1 MQQTVRLLDRLGE
14 EYGEEHVYFDL
25 RSPADAIKMLCIN
38 RPKFYEELLT
48 AHKSGIFY
56 RVMQS
61 GADMEYNELHLTL
74 GSKDLY
80 IIPVIGGSGGT
91 TGKILVGVGLIAAS
105 FLIPGA
111 GAFGVPGLF
120 AGSATLTGFAAAA
133 ATLGTAA
140 GAIGTAMVLG
150 SVADMISP
158 QPQLP
163 NLSGPARMQGTGES
177 VRGTGPA
184 GVTRATSGAKSY
196 AYTGASSSSG
206 VGATVPV
213 AFGKVLAGS
222 HLLSLDISTTVEEDT
237 VTTSLTSPGIQTLRV
252 NSEYVDN
259 EFKSLG
265 GLRSRKW
272 SPSQIRETSNTD
284 EDKDRIFHGNDSG
297 ATMKLLYDSD
307 GSKILPATSSLT
319 KNALQDDE
327 RRENFQVFFEM
338 DQGLYDRVGFGKSSR
353 VDGFVSYTITIKAEG
368 IKGPDQ
374 DVAQVSGTVQGNINS
389 SEKIRWCH
397 AIAYPK
403 MNKNKDEFEDG
414 LIRTNVRVTDFGVL
428 KRENTGDS
436 GQMRL
441 KVIYT
446 GYEFFR
452 DNDQNRTEDLIAS

>member
-14 EYGEEHVYFDL
+14 EYGEEHVYYGL

-48 AHKSGIFY
+48 AHKNGIFY

-91 TGKILVGVGLIAAS
+91 TGKILAGVGLIAAS

-111 GAFGVPGLF
+111 GAFGISGLF
-120 AGSATLTGFAAAA
+120 AGTATAGATVAAI
-133 ATLGTAA
+133 GTAA

-163 NLSGPARMQGTGES
+163 SLSGPARMQGTGES
-177 VRGTGPA
+177 VRGSGPA

-196 AYTGASSSSG
+196 AYTGASSSAG

-222 HLLSLDISTTVEEDT
+222 HLLSLDISASVEGT
-237 VTTSLTSPGIQTLRV
+237 LTTSLTPPGIQTLRV

-259 EFKSLG
+259 EFRSLG

-272 SPSQIRETSNTD
+272 SPSQIKETNNTD
-284 EDKDRIFHGNDSG
+284 EDKDRIFHGNDDG
-297 ATMKLLYDSD
+297 AKLELLYDSS
-307 GSKILPATSSLT
+307 GRKILTETSSLT
-319 KNALQDDE
+319 KNALQDD
-327 RRENFQVFFEM
+327 RKRENFQVFFEM

-353 VDGFVSYTITIKAEG
+353 VDGFVSYTITIRAAG

-374 DVAQVSGTVQGNINS
+374 NVAQVSGTVQGNINTN
-389 SEKIRWCH
+389 EKIRWCH
-397 AIAYPK
+397 AIAYPR
-403 MNKNKDEFEDG
+403 MNKNKNEFKNG
-414 LIRTNVRVTDFGVL
+414 LIETIVRVNDFRVHE
-428 KRENTGDS
+428 RENTPNS
-436 GQMRL
+436 RQMRM

-446 GYEFFR
+446 GYEFFH
-452 DNDQNRTEDLIAS
+452 DGDENETENLISS

>member
-14 EYGEEHVYFDL
+14 EYGEEHVYCNL

-48 AHKSGIFY
+48 AHKNGIFY
-56 RVMQS
+56 RVTQS
-61 GADMEYNELHLTL
+61 GADMEYNELQLTL

-91 TGKILVGVGLIAAS
+91 TGKILAGVGLIAAS
-105 FLIPGA
+105 FLLPGA
-111 GAFGVPGLF
+111 GLFGATSIFGATAGTGLLTA
-120 AGSATLTGFAAAA
+120 AGSALSAV
-133 ATLGTAA
+133 
-140 GAIGTAMVLG
+140 GASLVLG

-177 VRGTGPA
+177 VRGSGPA

-196 AYTGASSSSG
+196 AYTGASSGSG

-222 HLLSLDISTTVEEDT
+222 HLLSLDISASVEGT
-237 VTTSLTSPGIQTLRV
+237 VTTSLTPPGIQTLRV
-252 NSEYVDN
+252 NSEYATN
-259 EFKSLG
+259 EFASLG

-284 EDKDRIFHGNDSG
+284 EDKDKIFHGNDSG
-297 ATMKLLYDSD
+297 ATLRLLYNSS

-319 KNALQDDE
+319 KNALQDDS

-353 VDGFVSYTITIKAEG
+353 VDGFVSYTITIRAAG

-374 DVAQVSGTVQGNINS
+374 DVAQVSGTVQGNINTN
-389 SEKIRWCH
+389 EKIRWCH

-403 MNKNKDEFEDG
+403 MNKNKDEFKDG
-414 LIRTNVRVTDFGVL
+414 LIETIVQVNDFRVHD
-428 KRENTGDS
+428 RDNTSDS
-436 GQMRL
+436 GQMRM

-452 DNDQNRTEDLIAS
+452 DSDENRTENLIAS

>member
-14 EYGEEHVYFDL
+14 EYGEEHVYCNL

-48 AHKSGIFY
+48 AHKNGIFY
-56 RVMQS
+56 RVTQS
-61 GADMEYNELHLTL
+61 GADMEYNELQLTL

-91 TGKILVGVGLIAAS
+91 TGKILAGVGLIAAS
-105 FLIPGA
+105 FLLPGA
-111 GAFGVPGLF
+111 GLFGATSIFGATAGTGLLTA
-120 AGSATLTGFAAAA
+120 AGSALSAV
-133 ATLGTAA
+133 
-140 GAIGTAMVLG
+140 GASLVLG

-177 VRGTGPA
+177 VRGSGPA

-196 AYTGASSSSG
+196 AYTGASSGSG

-222 HLLSLDISTTVEEDT
+222 HLLSLDISASVEGP
-237 VTTSLTSPGIQTLRV
+237 VTTSLTPPGIQTLRV
-252 NSEYVDN
+252 NSEYATN
-259 EFKSLG
+259 EFASLG

-284 EDKDRIFHGNDSG
+284 EDKDKIFHGNDSG
-297 ATMKLLYDSD
+297 ATLRLLYNSS

-319 KNALQDDE
+319 KNALQDDS

-353 VDGFVSYTITIKAEG
+353 VDGFVSYTITIRAAG

-374 DVAQVSGTVQGNINS
+374 DVAQVSGTVQGNINTN
-389 SEKIRWCH
+389 EKIRWCH

-414 LIRTNVRVTDFGVL
+414 LIETIVQVTDFRVHD
-428 KRENTGDS
+428 RDNTSDS
-436 GQMRL
+436 GQMRM

-452 DNDQNRTEDLIAS
+452 DSDENRTENLIAS

>member
-14 EYGEEHVYFDL
+14 EYGEEHVYYNL

-48 AHKSGIFY
+48 AHKNGIFY
-56 RVMQS
+56 RVTQS
-61 GADMEYNELHLTL
+61 GADMEYNELQLTL

-105 FLIPGA
+105 FLLPGA
-111 GAFGVPGLF
+111 GLFGATSIFGATAGTGLLTA
-120 AGSATLTGFAAAA
+120 AGSALSAV
-133 ATLGTAA
+133 
-140 GAIGTAMVLG
+140 GASLVLG

-177 VRGTGPA
+177 VRGSGPA

-196 AYTGASSSSG
+196 AYTGASSGSG

-222 HLLSLDISTTVEEDT
+222 HLLSLDISATVEGT
-237 VTTSLTSPGIQTLRV
+237 VTTSLTPPGIQTLRV
-252 NSEYVDN
+252 NSEYATN
-259 EFKSLG
+259 EFASLG

-284 EDKDRIFHGNDSG
+284 EDKDKIFHGNDSG
-297 ATMKLLYDSD
+297 ATLKLLYNSS

-319 KNALQDDE
+319 KNALQDDS

-353 VDGFVSYTITIKAEG
+353 VDGFVSYTITIKAAG

-374 DVAQVSGTVQGNINS
+374 DVAQVSGTVQGNINTN
-389 SEKIRWCH
+389 EKIRWCH

-414 LIRTNVRVTDFGVL
+414 LIETIVQVNDFRVHD
-428 KRENTGDS
+428 RDNTSDS
-436 GQMRL
+436 GQMRM

-452 DNDQNRTEDLIAS
+452 DSDENRTENLIAS

>member
-14 EYGEEHVYFDL
+14 EYGEEHVYYGL

-48 AHKSGIFY
+48 AHKNGIFY
-56 RVMQS
+56 RVTQS
-61 GADMEYNELHLTL
+61 GADMEYNELQLTL

-105 FLIPGA
+105 FLLPGA
-111 GAFGVPGLF
+111 GLFGATSIFGAT
-120 AGSATLTGFAAAA
+120 AGTGI
-133 ATLGTAA
+133 LTAA
-140 GAIGTAMVLG
+140 GTALSAVGASLVLG

-177 VRGTGPA
+177 VRGSGPA

-196 AYTGASSSSG
+196 AYTGASSGSG

-222 HLLSLDISTTVEEDT
+222 HLLSLDISASVEGT
-237 VTTSLTSPGIQTLRV
+237 VTTSLTSPGLQTLRI

-259 EFKSLG
+259 EFKLLG
-265 GLRSRKW
+265 QLRSRKW
-272 SPSQIRETSNTD
+272 RNSDIKTTSNTD
-284 EDKDRIFHGNDSG
+284 EDKDKIFHGNDSG
-297 ATMKLLYDSD
+297 ALMRLLYDSN

-327 RRENFQVFFEM
+327 RRKNFQVFFEM

-353 VDGFVSYTITIKAEG
+353 VDGFVSYTITIRAAG

-374 DVAQVSGTVQGNINS
+374 DVAQVSGTVQGNINTN
-389 SEKIRWCH
+389 EKIRWCH

-403 MNKNKDEFEDG
+403 MNKNKDEFKDG
-414 LIRTNVRVTDFGVL
+414 LIETIVQVTDFRVHE
-428 KRENTGDS
+428 RENTGNS
-436 GQMRL
+436 GQMRM

-446 GYEFFR
+446 GYEFFK
-452 DNDQNRTEDLIAS
+452 DGGENETENLIAA

>member
-14 EYGEEHVYFDL
+14 EYGEEHVYCNL

-48 AHKSGIFY
+48 AHKNGIFY
-56 RVMQS
+56 RVTQS
-61 GADMEYNELHLTL
+61 GADMEYNELQLTL

-91 TGKILVGVGLIAAS
+91 TGKILAGVGLIAAS
-105 FLIPGA
+105 FLLPGA
-111 GAFGVPGLF
+111 GLFGATSIFGATAGTGLLTA
-120 AGSATLTGFAAAA
+120 AGSALSAV
-133 ATLGTAA
+133 
-140 GAIGTAMVLG
+140 GASLVLG

-177 VRGTGPA
+177 VRGSGPA

-196 AYTGASSSSG
+196 AYTGASSGSG

-222 HLLSLDISTTVEEDT
+222 HLLSLDISASVEGP
-237 VTTSLTSPGIQTLRV
+237 VTTSLTPPGIQTLRV
-252 NSEYVDN
+252 NSEYATN
-259 EFKSLG
+259 EFASLG

-284 EDKDRIFHGNDSG
+284 EDKDKIFHGNDSG
-297 ATMKLLYDSD
+297 ATLRLLYNSS

-319 KNALQDDE
+319 KNALQDDS

-353 VDGFVSYTITIKAEG
+353 VDGFVSYTITIRAAG

-374 DVAQVSGTVQGNINS
+374 DVAQVSGTVQGNINTN
-389 SEKIRWCH
+389 EKIRWCH

-403 MNKNKDEFEDG
+403 MNKNKDEFKDG
-414 LIRTNVRVTDFGVL
+414 LIETIVQVNDFRVHD
-428 KRENTGDS
+428 RDNTSDS
-436 GQMRL
+436 GQMRM

-452 DNDQNRTEDLIAS
+452 DSDENRTENLIAS

>member
-14 EYGEEHVYFDL
+14 EYGEEHVYYNL

-48 AHKSGIFY
+48 AHKNGIFY
-56 RVMQS
+56 RVTQS
-61 GADMEYNELHLTL
+61 GADMEYNELQLTL

-120 AGSATLTGFAAAA
+120 AGA
-133 ATLGTAA
+133 ATAGATVAALGTAA

-177 VRGTGPA
+177 VRGSGPA

-196 AYTGASSSSG
+196 AYTGASSGSG

-222 HLLSLDISTTVEEDT
+222 HLLSLDISASVEGP
-237 VTTSLTSPGIQTLRV
+237 VTTSLTPPGIQTLRV
-252 NSEYVDN
+252 NSEYATN
-259 EFKSLG
+259 EFASLG

-284 EDKDRIFHGNDSG
+284 EDKDKIFHGNDSG
-297 ATMKLLYDSD
+297 ATLRLLYNSS

-319 KNALQDDE
+319 KNALQDDS

-353 VDGFVSYTITIKAEG
+353 VDGFVSYTITIRAAG

-374 DVAQVSGTVQGNINS
+374 DVAQVSGTVQGNINTN
-389 SEKIRWCH
+389 EKIRWCH

-403 MNKNKDEFEDG
+403 MNKNKDEFKDG
-414 LIRTNVRVTDFGVL
+414 LIETIVQVNDFRVHE
-428 KRENTGDS
+428 RETTGDS
-436 GQMRL
+436 GQMRM

-452 DNDQNRTEDLIAS
+452 DSDENRTENLIAS

>member
-14 EYGEEHVYFDL
+14 EYGEEHVYYNL

-48 AHKSGIFY
+48 AHKNGIFY
-56 RVMQS
+56 RVTQS
-61 GADMEYNELHLTL
+61 GADMEYNELQLTL

-91 TGKILVGVGLIAAS
+91 TGKILAGVGLIAAS
-105 FLIPGA
+105 FLLPGA
-111 GAFGVPGLF
+111 GLFGATSIFGATAGTGLLTA
-120 AGSATLTGFAAAA
+120 AGSALSAV
-133 ATLGTAA
+133 
-140 GAIGTAMVLG
+140 GASLVLG

-177 VRGTGPA
+177 VRGSGPA

-196 AYTGASSSSG
+196 AYTGASSGSG

-222 HLLSLDISTTVEEDT
+222 HLLSLDISASVEGP
-237 VTTSLTSPGIQTLRV
+237 VTTSLTPPGIQTLRV
-252 NSEYVDN
+252 NSEYATN
-259 EFKSLG
+259 EFASLG

-284 EDKDRIFHGNDSG
+284 EDKDKIFHGNDSG
-297 ATMKLLYDSD
+297 ATLRLLYNSS

-319 KNALQDDE
+319 KNALQDDS

-353 VDGFVSYTITIKAEG
+353 VDGFVSYTITIRAAG

-374 DVAQVSGTVQGNINS
+374 DVAQVSGTVQGNINTN
-389 SEKIRWCH
+389 EKIRWCH

-403 MNKNKDEFEDG
+403 MNKNKDEFKDG
-414 LIRTNVRVTDFGVL
+414 LIETIVQVNDFRVHD
-428 KRENTGDS
+428 RDNTSDS
-436 GQMRL
+436 GQMRM

-452 DNDQNRTEDLIAS
+452 DSDENRTENLIAS

>member
-14 EYGEEHVYFDL
+14 EYGEEHVYYNL

-48 AHKSGIFY
+48 AHKNGIFY
-56 RVMQS
+56 RVTQS
-61 GADMEYNELHLTL
+61 GADMEYNELQLTL

-105 FLIPGA
+105 FLLPGA
-111 GAFGVPGLF
+111 GLFGATSIFGATAGTGLLTA
-120 AGSATLTGFAAAA
+120 AGSALSAV
-133 ATLGTAA
+133 
-140 GAIGTAMVLG
+140 GASLVLG

-177 VRGTGPA
+177 VRGSGPA

-196 AYTGASSSSG
+196 AYTGASSGSG

-222 HLLSLDISTTVEEDT
+222 HLLSLDISASVEGT
-237 VTTSLTSPGIQTLRV
+237 VTTSLTPPGIQTLRV
-252 NSEYVDN
+252 NSEYATN
-259 EFKSLG
+259 EFASLG

-284 EDKDRIFHGNDSG
+284 EDKDKIFHGNDSG
-297 ATMKLLYDSD
+297 ATLKLLYNSS

-319 KNALQDDE
+319 KNALQDDS

-353 VDGFVSYTITIKAEG
+353 VDGFVSYTITIKAAG

-374 DVAQVSGTVQGNINS
+374 DVAQVSGTVQGNINTN
-389 SEKIRWCH
+389 EKIRWCH

-414 LIRTNVRVTDFGVL
+414 LIETIVQVNDFRVHD
-428 KRENTGDS
+428 RDNTSDS
-436 GQMRL
+436 GQMRM

-452 DNDQNRTEDLIAS
+452 DSDENRTENLIAS

>member
-14 EYGEEHVYFDL
+14 EYGEEHVYYNL

-48 AHKSGIFY
+48 AHKNGIFY
-56 RVMQS
+56 RVTQS
-61 GADMEYNELHLTL
+61 GAEMGYDELQLTL

-80 IIPVIGGSGGT
+80 IIPVIGGSEGT
-91 TGKILVGVGLIAAS
+91 TGKILAGVGLIAAS
-105 FLIPGA
+105 FLFPGA
-111 GAFGVPGLF
+111 GLFGYTSVFGATAGTGLLTA
-120 AGSATLTGFAAAA
+120 AGSALSAV
-133 ATLGTAA
+133 
-140 GAIGTAMVLG
+140 GASLVLG

-163 NLSGPARMQGTGES
+163 KLSGPARMQGTGES
-177 VRGTGPA
+177 VRGSGPA

-196 AYTGASSSSG
+196 AYTGASSGSG

-252 NSEYVDN
+252 NSEYATN
-259 EFKSLG
+259 EFASLG

-284 EDKDRIFHGNDSG
+284 EDKDKIFHGNDSG
-297 ATMKLLYDSD
+297 ATLRLLYNSS

-319 KNALQDDE
+319 KNALQDDS

-353 VDGFVSYTITIKAEG
+353 VDGFVSYTITIRAAG

-374 DVAQVSGTVQGNINS
+374 DVAQVSGTVQGNINTN
-389 SEKIRWCH
+389 EKIRWCH

-403 MNKNKDEFEDG
+403 MNKNKDEFKDG
-414 LIRTNVRVTDFGVL
+414 LIETIVQVNDFRVHE
-428 KRENTGDS
+428 RETTGDS
-436 GQMRL
+436 GQMRM

-452 DNDQNRTEDLIAS
+452 DSDENRTENLIAS

>member
-14 EYGEEHVYFDL
+14 EYGEEHVYYNL

-48 AHKSGIFY
+48 AHKNGIFY
-56 RVMQS
+56 RVTQS
-61 GADMEYNELHLTL
+61 GAEMGYDELQLTL

-80 IIPVIGGSGGT
+80 IIPVIGGSEGT
-91 TGKILVGVGLIAAS
+91 TGKILAGVGLIAAS
-105 FLIPGA
+105 FLLPGA
-111 GAFGVPGLF
+111 GLFGATSIFGATAGTGLLTA
-120 AGSATLTGFAAAA
+120 AGSALSAV
-133 ATLGTAA
+133 
-140 GAIGTAMVLG
+140 GASLVLG

-177 VRGTGPA
+177 VRGSGPA

-196 AYTGASSSSG
+196 AYTGASSGSG

-222 HLLSLDISTTVEEDT
+222 HLLSLDISASVEGT
-237 VTTSLTSPGIQTLRV
+237 VTTSLTPPGIQTLRV
-252 NSEYVDN
+252 NSEYATN
-259 EFKSLG
+259 EFASLG

-284 EDKDRIFHGNDSG
+284 EDKDKIFHGNDSG
-297 ATMKLLYDSD
+297 ATLRLLYNSS

-319 KNALQDDE
+319 KNALQDDS

-353 VDGFVSYTITIKAEG
+353 VDGFVSYTITIRAAG

-374 DVAQVSGTVQGNINS
+374 DVAQVSGTVQGNINTN
-389 SEKIRWCH
+389 EKIRWCH

-403 MNKNKDEFEDG
+403 MNKNKDEFKDG
-414 LIRTNVRVTDFGVL
+414 LIETIVQVNDFRVHD
-428 KRENTGDS
+428 RDNTSDS
-436 GQMRL
+436 GQMRM

-452 DNDQNRTEDLIAS
+452 DSDENRTENLIAS

>member
-14 EYGEEHVYFDL
+14 EYGEEHVYYNL

-48 AHKSGIFY
+48 AHKNGIFY
-56 RVMQS
+56 RVTQS
-61 GADMEYNELHLTL
+61 GADMEYNELQLTL

-91 TGKILVGVGLIAAS
+91 TGKILAGVGLIAAS
-105 FLIPGA
+105 FLLPGA
-111 GAFGVPGLF
+111 GLFGATSIFGATAGTGLLTA
-120 AGSATLTGFAAAA
+120 AGSALSAV
-133 ATLGTAA
+133 
-140 GAIGTAMVLG
+140 GASLVLG

-177 VRGTGPA
+177 VRGSGPA

-196 AYTGASSSSG
+196 AYTGASSGSG

-222 HLLSLDISTTVEEDT
+222 HLLSLDISVTAEEGT
-237 VTTSLTSPGIQTLRV
+237 VTTSLTPPGIQTLRV
-252 NSEYVDN
+252 NSEYATN
-259 EFKSLG
+259 KFASLG

-284 EDKDRIFHGNDSG
+284 EDKDKIFHGNDSG
-297 ATMKLLYDSD
+297 ATLRLLYNSS

-319 KNALQDDE
+319 KNALQDDS

-353 VDGFVSYTITIKAEG
+353 VDGFVSYTITIRAAG

-374 DVAQVSGTVQGNINS
+374 DVAQVSGTVQGNINTN
-389 SEKIRWCH
+389 EKIRWCH

-414 LIRTNVRVTDFGVL
+414 LIETIVQVNDFRVYDRDNTN
-428 KRENTGDS
+428 DS
-436 GQMRL
+436 GQMRM

-452 DNDQNRTEDLIAS
+452 DGDQNRTENLIAS

>member
-14 EYGEEHVYFDL
+14 DYGEEHVYHDL

-48 AHKSGIFY
+48 AHKNGIFY

-91 TGKILVGVGLIAAS
+91 TGKILIGVGLIAAS

-111 GAFGVPGLF
+111 GLFGTSFLASV
-120 AGSATLTGFAAAA
+120 AGATALSVV
-133 ATLGTAA
+133 GTAA
-140 GAIGTAMVLG
+140 GAIGVAMVLG
-150 SVADMISP
+150 GVADMISP

-163 NLSGPARMQGTGES
+163 NPSGPARMQGTGES
-177 VRGTGPA
+177 VRGSGPA

-222 HLLSLDISTTVEEDT
+222 HLLSLDISATVEGT
-237 VTTSLTSPGIQTLRV
+237 VTTSLTPPGIQTLRV

-259 EFKSLG
+259 EFRSLG
-265 GLRSRKW
+265 GLRTRKW
-272 SPSQIRETSNTD
+272 SPSQIIETSNTE

-307 GSKILPATSSLT
+307 GSKILPVTQTLT
-319 KNALQDDE
+319 KNALQDDK
-327 RRENFQVFFEM
+327 RRKNFQVFFEM
-338 DQGLYDRVGFGKSSR
+338 DRGLYDRVGFGKSSR

-368 IKGPDQ
+368 IDGPDP
-374 DVAQVSGTVQGNINS
+374 DVAQVSGTVQGNIHGR
-389 SEKIRWCH
+389 EKIRWCH
-397 AIAYPK
+397 AIAYPRMK
-403 MNKNKDEFEDG
+403 KKKDEFKDG
-414 LIRTNVRVTDFGVL
+414 LIRTIVQVTDFTIHE
-428 KRENTGDS
+428 RENKGD
-436 GQMRL
+436 GRQMRL
-441 KVIYT
+441 NVIYT

-452 DNDQNRTEDLIAS
+452 DGGENRTEDLIAA

>member
-14 EYGEEHVYFDL
+14 EYGEEHVYYDL

-48 AHKSGIFY
+48 AHKNGIFY
-56 RVMQS
+56 RVTQS
-61 GADMEYNELHLTL
+61 GADMEYNELQLTL

-91 TGKILVGVGLIAAS
+91 TSKLLIGAALVSFAILTAGAGTGFLGLGAGLTAGTFTLGAAAS
-105 FLIPGA
+105 TAI
-111 GAFGVPGLF
+111 
-120 AGSATLTGFAAAA
+120 GS
-133 ATLGTAA
+133 
-140 GAIGTAMVLG
+140 IGTAMVLG

-163 NLSGPARMQGTGES
+163 KLSGPARMQGTGES
-177 VRGTGPA
+177 VRGSGPA

-196 AYTGASSSSG
+196 AYTGASSGSG

-222 HLLSLDISTTVEEDT
+222 HLLSLDISASVEGT
-237 VTTSLTSPGIQTLRV
+237 VTTSLTPPGIQTLRI

-259 EFKSLG
+259 EFKLLG
-265 GLRSRKW
+265 QLRSRKW
-272 SPSQIRETSNTD
+272 SNSDIKTTNNTD
-284 EDKDRIFHGNDSG
+284 EDKDKIFHGNDSG
-297 ATMKLLYDSD
+297 ALMKFLYNSS

-327 RRENFQVFFEM
+327 RRKNFQVFFEM

-353 VDGFVSYTITIKAEG
+353 VDGFVSYTITIRAAG

-374 DVAQVSGTVQGNINS
+374 DVAQVSGTVQGNINTN
-389 SEKIRWCH
+389 EKIRWCH

-403 MNKNKDEFEDG
+403 MNKNKDEFKDG
-414 LIRTNVRVTDFGVL
+414 LIETIVQVTDFRVHE
-428 KRENTGDS
+428 RENTGNS
-436 GQMRL
+436 GQMRM

-446 GYEFFR
+446 GYEFFK
-452 DNDQNRTEDLIAS
+452 DGDENKTENLIAS